1 MKLPTWFWVTMICWL
16 VIGLPAF
23 VVGRAYAGSF
33 SLLPDPPPYLQY
45 PYEDRS
51 FWANATWLLA
61 VIVVYAP
68 LILIPLLLLQRKR
81 ARKNVDAQD

>member
-1 MKLPTWFWVTMICWL
+1 MKMPTWFWVGLSCWL

-23 VVGRAYAGSF
+23 IIGQGFAGSF
-33 SLLPDPPPYLQY
+33 SLLPDPPPYFQY

-61 VIVVYAP
+61 VAVVYAP
-68 LILIPLLLLQRKR
+68 LIFVGLLVFQRLR
-81 ARKNVDAQD
+81 TRKKPNA